1 MLDRLKALLGS
12 AVAPAEQ
19 PEDPTPLAAAMLLF
33 EVAWADH
40 QLTQDEVDSMVA
52 ALESLFDIGE
62 AAARALADR
71 AIETHQSETSIYPF
85 TRDINEVLTQD
96 EKNDLITTLWR
107 LALADQIVD
116 KYEEHAIRRIAD
128 LLYVPH
134 REFIRA
140 KQRAQRED

>member
-1 MLDRLKALLGS
+1 MFDRLKALLTS
-12 AVAPAEQ
+12 IEIAAE
-19 PEDPTPLAAAMLLF
+19 PTDDPTPLAAAMLLF

-40 QLTQDEVDSMVA
+40 EILTAEVESMVSALTQLFGIE
-52 ALESLFDIGE
+52 ES
-62 AAARALADR
+62 AARALTDR
-71 AIETHQSETSIYPF
+71 AIEAHETETSIYPF
-85 TRDINEVLTQD
+85 TRAINDALSVE
-96 EKNDLITTLWR
+96 EKQQLITTLWR

-140 KQRAQRED
+140 KRDART